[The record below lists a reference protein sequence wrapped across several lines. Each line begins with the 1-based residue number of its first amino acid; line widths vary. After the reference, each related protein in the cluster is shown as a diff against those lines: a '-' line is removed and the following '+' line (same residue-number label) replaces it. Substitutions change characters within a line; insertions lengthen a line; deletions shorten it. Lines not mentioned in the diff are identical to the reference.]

1 MAAFSNYHLS
11 LPGALCRRASASPAR
26 GVIGRISI
34 HFAAAAR
41 VTAAVGELGLFLWMS
56 LALALSLLVMA
67 GFFVS

>member
-1 MAAFSNYHLS
+1 MAVFSNYHLS

-34 HFAAAAR
+34 HFAAASR
-41 VTAAVGELGLFLWMS
+41 VAAAVGELGLFLWMS